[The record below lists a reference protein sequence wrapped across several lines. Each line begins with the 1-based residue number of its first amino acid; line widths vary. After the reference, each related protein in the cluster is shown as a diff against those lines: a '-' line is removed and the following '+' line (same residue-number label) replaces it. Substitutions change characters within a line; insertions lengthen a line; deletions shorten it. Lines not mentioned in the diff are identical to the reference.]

1 VLQRLP
7 HWCLRLWLPVL
18 QAQQQQVLVLLPPLL

>member
-1 VLQRLP
+1 VLQQLQ
-7 HWCLRLWLPVL
+7 HWCLQLWMPVL